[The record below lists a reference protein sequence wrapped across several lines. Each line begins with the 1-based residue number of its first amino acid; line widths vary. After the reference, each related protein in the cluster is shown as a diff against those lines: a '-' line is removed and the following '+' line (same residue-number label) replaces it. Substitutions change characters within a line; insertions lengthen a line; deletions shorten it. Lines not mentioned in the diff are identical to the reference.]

1 MSRTSATALLGAV
14 ALASTAIACVPDS
27 AALSDGIR
35 APSAIVAEHPLAAIL
50 ATAPADSTPLAR
62 LAANP
67 PALKLRWTSTPPV
80 VRDFAQ
86 LGLPASMRDS
96 LSSHAVQRVLQS
108 VRGEATYYADK
119 FDGRETASG
128 TIFRQNDMV
137 AAHRGFPFGTLLR
150 VTNTRND
157 RSVEVRVVDRGPWG
171 ARAAARNTI
180 IDLSRRA
187 ARQLGY
193 VSQGRAPVR
202 IDVLEWGPR
211 PGSNRRNG
219 AG

>member
-1 MSRTSATALLGAV
+1 M
-14 ALASTAIACVPDS
+14 PDS
-27 AALSDGIR
+27 AAVSDGIR
-35 APSAIVAEHPLAAIL
+35 APSAVVAEHPLAAIL
-50 ATAPADSTPLAR
+50 AAAPADSSPLAR

-67 PALKLRWTSTPPV
+67 PALRLRFTPVTPV
-80 VRDFAQ
+80 VRNFSER
-86 LGLPASMRDS
+86 GLPASMRDS
-96 LSSHAVQRVLQS
+96 LSARSVQKVLQS

-193 VSQGRAPVR
+193 VSQGRAQVR

-211 PGSNRRNG
+211 GRSSRSNG

>member
-1 MSRTSATALLGAV
+1 M
-14 ALASTAIACVPDS
+14 PDS
-27 AALSDGIR
+27 AAVSDGIR
-35 APSAIVAEHPLAAIL
+35 APSAVVAEHPLAAIL
-50 ATAPADSTPLAR
+50 AAAPADSSPLAR

-67 PALKLRWTSTPPV
+67 PALRLRFTPATAV
-80 VRDFAQ
+80 VRNFAES
-86 LGLPASMRDS
+86 GLPSSMRDS
-96 LSSHAVQRVLQS
+96 LSARSVQKVLQS

-193 VSQGRAPVR
+193 VSQGRAQVR
-202 IDVLEWGPR
+202 IDVLEWGTR
-211 PGSNRRNG
+211 GRSNRSNG